1 MENTIIF
8 LNHRI
13 EALEKE
19 LLKKEKVIKWYMNY
33 ESFADNGDATDYADN
48 QEY

>member
-1 MENTIIF
+1 MSETIEY

-13 EALEKE
+13 AALERE
-19 LLKKEKVIKWYMNY
+19 LEKKDTVIKWYVNY
-33 ESFADNGDATDYADN
+33 EKFADDGDATDYADN